1 MSFLHISGK
10 SGTHFKPSERERK
23 RLKEDGFIPG
33 QYVFSLTC
41 RQVGGAYMI
50 DGQGLSFESE

>member
-23 RLKEDGFIPG
+23 RLKEDDAIPR
-33 QYVFSLTC
+33 QYVFSLAC
-41 RQVGGAYMI
+41 SKVGGAYMI